1 MVAIN
6 YGRPWDRGVH
16 VWCRWLAGA
25 VLGEEGPDWLAL
37 TEQAAAVAFVSCE
50 YPNPMVEVWT
60 STWRRAKAR
69 TRPRVRLRV
78 HWIGTL
84 GYAQCAHV
92 HDEVAF
98 GTRTRTITLVLDHA
112 WLRNVWGRG
121 EAVTIE
127 HRRRTNRSGL
137 WPRMLT
143 LEVLASGLG
152 REVAKPVRRRGGGCL
167 MTHIW
172 RPPRT
177 GSAEGVRA
185 GTRLDGPSVA

>member
-25 VLGEEGPDWLAL
+25 VQGEEGPDWLAL
-37 TEQAAAVAFVSCE
+37 TEEAAAVAFVSCE
-50 YPNPMVEVWT
+50 YPNAMVEVWT
-60 STWRRAKAR
+60 STWSRARAR

-78 HWIGTL
+78 RWVGTP

-92 HDEVAF
+92 RDEVAF
-98 GTRTRTITLVLDHA
+98 GTRTRTITLVLDHG
-112 WLRNVWGRG
+112 WLRDVWGRG

-143 LEVLASGLG
+143 LEELASGLG

-167 MTHIW
+167 MTYTL
-172 RPPRT
+172 RPSRKRNAEVERVGT
-177 GSAEGVRA
+177 GSG
-185 GTRLDGPSVA
+185 GTL